1 MSLSTTKS
9 TETSR
14 STATM
19 EQRRRLQLFT
29 LIGPSALYLI
39 LFFVIPLGIVF
50 VYSFLKRGVYGQLVW
65 EFNLQNYVRVIDP
78 LYLSILWGSLL
89 MALGNTLLCL
99 LFAYP
104 FAYYIARMENM
115 RTRNLL
121 LVFVMIPF
129 WTNFLIR
136 TYAWRVILG
145 NDGPI
150 NNLLLAIGVIHEPL
164 TLLFTPFAVMVGLLY
179 GYLPFMVLPLYAAI
193 DRIDFSLVEAAQDLY
208 ASGWQAFRK
217 VVFPLSLPGV
227 IAGSI
232 LVFIPSLGAFVTPDL
247 LGGAKTVMVGNL
259 IQSQFLTSRDW
270 PFGSAFSVLLMLA
283 VLIATI
289 VYFRQGGRTL

>member
-1 MSLSTTKS
+1 MTTSASSTTN
-9 TETSR
+9 
-14 STATM
+14 AAPAL

-29 LIGPSALYLI
+29 LIGPSAIYLL
-39 LFFVIPLGIVF
+39 LFFVVPLGIVF

-65 EFNLQNYVRVIDP
+65 EFNLENYVRVIDP
-78 LYLSILWGSLL
+78 LYLSILWRSLII
-89 MALGNTLLCL
+89 ALGNTLLCL

-104 FAYYIARMENM
+104 FAYYLARMENT

-136 TYAWRVILG
+136 TYAWRVILS

-150 NNLLLAIGVIHEPL
+150 NSLLLAIGLIHEPL
-164 TLLFTPFAVMVGLLY
+164 PMLFTTFAVMVGLLY

-217 VVFPLSLPGV
+217 VVLPLSLPGV

-247 LGGAKTVMVGNL
+247 LGGAKTVMIGNL

-270 PFGSAFSVLLMLA
+270 PFGSSFSVLLMLA
-283 VLIATI
+283 VLAATI
-289 VYFRQGGRTL
+289 IYFRQGGRTL

>member
-1 MSLSTTKS
+1 
-9 TETSR
+9 
-14 STATM
+14 
-19 EQRRRLQLFT
+19 
-29 LIGPSALYLI
+29 
-39 LFFVIPLGIVF
+39 
-50 VYSFLKRGVYGQLVW
+50 
-65 EFNLQNYVRVIDP
+65 
-78 LYLSILWGSLL
+78 

-104 FAYYIARMENM
+104 FAYYIARMENT
-115 RTRNLL
+115 RNRNLL

-150 NNLLLAIGVIHEPL
+150 NTLLLAIGLINEPL
-164 TLLFTPFAVMVGLLY
+164 PMLFSTFAVMVGLLY

-217 VVFPLSLPGV
+217 IVFPLSLPGV

-247 LGGAKTVMVGNL
+247 LGGAKTVMIGNL

-289 VYFRQGGRTL
+289 IYFRQGGRTL